1 MPMPTT
7 NEIRAMIDRG
17 ERPAARQHLM
27 QLARAGGASTAGE
40 IWWLLAQTLDDPAQ
54 QADCLARAQ
63 AAGYVPP
70 PVAPPP
76 TAPPPPA
83 EEPPVFAWEQPGAAP
98 PAPARSSFE
107 PARPAGPAPM
117 KPAKARRTERQSRAV
132 AASPR
137 YPPEQIE
144 FVIAEFG
151 KHENRYEI
159 TQKAMGYYDLTY
171 DDAQKL
177 IDYVESAHSTTIAR
191 KQLPLIMVLSIAGII
206 GGSYLLFRM
215 FGSLPMDRVL
225 ISLVSPR
232 VLVRAA
238 AGLSA
243 LGSGLVGLIYG
254 IMALRGKR

>member
-1 MPMPTT
+1 MTMPTT
-7 NEIRAMIDRG
+7 NEIRTMIDRG
-17 ERPAARQHLM
+17 ERTAARQQLM

-54 QADCLARAQ
+54 RADCLARAQ
-63 AAGYVPP
+63 AASYAPP

-76 TAPPPPA
+76 TAPA
-83 EEPPVFAWEQPGAAP
+83 EEPPVFAWEQPVP
-98 PAPARSSFE
+98 TPAPGRSSSE
-107 PARPAGPAPM
+107 PARPAGPAPL
-117 KPAKARRTERQSRAV
+117 KPAKARRTARQDRA
-132 AASPR
+132 AAAAPPR

-144 FVIAEFG
+144 FVISEFG

-177 IDYVESAHSTTIAR
+177 IDYVEHAHSKTIAR
-191 KQLPLIMVLSIAGII
+191 KQLPLILVLSIAGMI

-215 FGSLPMDRVL
+215 FGSLPMERVL

-232 VLVRAA
+232 VLVRVGAA
-238 AGLSA
+238 LSA
-243 LGSGLVGLIYG
+243 IGSGVVGLIYG